1 MNKRTCGCGCGVEV
15 MPGRSYLMG
24 HATRV
29 AWKKNPVHPHD
40 PNPSGL
46 CGCGCGEV
54 TAIADKTNAILG
66 RYRGRH
72 VRFLQGHGS
81 RLIEG
86 AKSSQWKG
94 GTTITTEGYRKR
106 RITDVEGR
114 RRYEFEHR
122 LVMEE
127 ALGRPLGKHEQVHH
141 VNGDKLDNR
150 IENLEL
156 WSRSQPAG
164 VRITR
169 LHCSGCTCTS

>member
-1 MNKRTCGCGCGVEV
+1 
-15 MPGRSYLMG
+15 MG

-29 AWKKNPVHPHD
+29 AWKKRPVHPYD

-54 TAIADKTNAILG
+54 TSIAPRTNARLSQ
-66 RYRGRH
+66 YKGRH
-72 VRFLQGHGS
+72 VRFRPGHAT
-81 RLIEG
+81 RLMGED
-86 AKSSQWKG
+86 KSSRWKG
-94 GTTITTEGYRKR
+94 GVHITSEGYRKL
-106 RITDVEGR
+106 RITKPDGSR
-114 RRYEFEHR
+114 GYEFEHR
-122 LVMEE
+122 LVMQE
-127 ALGRPLGKHEQVHH
+127 AIGRPLAKHEQVHH

-169 LHCSGCTCTS
+169 LHCPGCTCTE